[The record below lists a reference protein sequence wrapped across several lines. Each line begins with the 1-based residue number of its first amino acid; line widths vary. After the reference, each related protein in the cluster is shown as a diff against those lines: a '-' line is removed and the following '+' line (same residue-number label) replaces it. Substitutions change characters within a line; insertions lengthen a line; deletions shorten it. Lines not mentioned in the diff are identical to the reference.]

1 MIRIINGERFDTEAA
16 TLIGRYAFHDDVDG
30 ATFAAIYTTEEGLFF
45 AHYSAPKAKLDTD
58 TIARIGSEAD
68 FLKLVV
74 TLDNFEPL
82 ADGWAERFPAASL
95 TGRRG
100 RELMRA
106 EAA

>member
-1 MIRIINGERFDTEAA
+1 MIRIVNGERFNTAEAA
-16 TLIGRYAFHDDVDG
+16 LIGRYAFMDDVDG
-30 ATFAAIYTTEEGLFF
+30 ATSAAIYMTEEGLFF
-45 AHYSAPKAKLDTD
+45 VHYSAAKAKLDTD

-95 TGRRG
+95 AGSRG